1 MHNVCGLIPGDVF
14 KARKRVCCRFVV
26 FNPRKIKQYD
36 YYVNLADKLLNGNEF
51 QNNRSEPNH
60 GGERG
65 RQNGGKSAQFQGGRS
80 TIFGL

>member
-1 MHNVCGLIPGDVF
+1 MQ
-14 KARKRVCCRFVV
+14 RVCSLIQKRGVGERKSRFVV

-65 RQNGGKSAQFQGGRS
+65 RQNGGKSVQFQGGRS